1 MACSSQAKIEST
13 CKDKVKGIQ
22 KSSLKGIFIVSDGP
36 AIQAKILCEW
46 ATSRVCMFPLC
57 LCGFALGTL
66 FPPTLQK
73 CTIRSVSYETGPS
86 VHEIRKCYCKIH
98 YGYGSM

>member
-1 MACSSQAKIEST
+1 MACSSQAKIESM
-13 CKDKVKGIQ
+13 CKDKVKGIK

-36 AIQAKILCEW
+36 AIQANIFCEW

-66 FPPTLQK
+66 FPPTLQNVLTGQLAMK
-73 CTIRSVSYETGPS
+73 LPQVCMRLGNVIARST
-86 VHEIRKCYCKIH
+86 
-98 YGYGSM
+98 MDMA